1 MRFFLLSSI
10 VLCISIP
17 GWSADLIYKEDM
29 IGLLVKE
36 VPKILENYDSKTGRF
51 GTGIWICRDQ
61 HDIYPLAVAYSTKHE
76 DNPYFK
82 DPQILEAIIRGGD
95 ALIEDADEDGKW
107 IFRKKDGSEWGMIWM
122 PWTYSRWVRAFD
134 LVKEDMPQEARDRW
148 EKALT
153 LGYSGIKEHALNSVH
168 NIPAH
173 HAMGLYIAG

>member
-1 MRFFLLSSI
+1 MRFLLLSSI

-29 IGLLVKE
+29 VGLLVKE

-82 DPQILEAIIRGGD
+82 DPQI
-95 ALIEDADEDGKW
+95 
-107 IFRKKDGSEWGMIWM
+107 
-122 PWTYSRWVRAFD
+122 
-134 LVKEDMPQEARDRW
+134 
-148 EKALT
+148 
-153 LGYSGIKEHALNSVH
+153 
-168 NIPAH
+168 
-173 HAMGLYIAG
+173 